1 MDYVQT
7 LKDLVSMDTT
17 VPPGKN
23 YEKIMDYLTPL
34 FKNAGCDVQKIAIP
48 KEAAHGAE
56 GRFNL
61 LAHRRNPGKP
71 RLILYTH
78 ADVVP
83 VAGWDG
89 FTPKIENGKFYGR
102 GAGDDKGNI
111 VAMLMALERMKGQAL
126 KYDTSCIVSVD
137 EEVGHADAD
146 EIRFIRQYLEPV
158 KDAYFLALDSSFGI
172 VGVATLG
179 LLAMEITVHGKSVHQ
194 GRAYLGE
201 NAVENALKLC
211 QPLMKL
217 GEEVIKRKSRIPA
230 SPETG
235 VAKMQGNL
243 CITMLHGGVK
253 VNIVPD
259 ECVITIARRIIPEE
273 NIDVCEQ
280 EIRTVLATV
289 PNVRYDAK
297 VTERHPTVRDTYDE
311 PIADELVKIIRD
323 VAGEA
328 GKYGAMGTLPV
339 DPVSVEWGAKI
350 IATGVGRSAES
361 NAHGKDEMI
370 YLKDLEAL
378 AEIVTRF
385 MKA

>member
-23 YEKIMDYLTPL
+23 YEKIIDYLAPL
-34 FKNAGCDVQKIAIP
+34 FKNVGCDVQKIALP
-48 KEAAHGAE
+48 KEACHGAE

-61 LAHRRNPGKP
+61 LAHRRAPGKP

-89 FTPKIENGKFYGR
+89 FTPKVENGKFFGR

-111 VAMLMALERMKGQAL
+111 VAMLMALERLKGQTL
-126 KYDTSCIVSVD
+126 KYDTTCIVSVD

-146 EIRFIRQYLEPV
+146 EIRFIRRYLEPV
-158 KDAYFLALDSSFGI
+158 KDAYFMALDSSYGI

-179 LLAMEITVHGKSVHQ
+179 LLAMEITVHGQSVHQ
-194 GRAYLGE
+194 GRAYMGE
-201 NAVENALKLC
+201 NAVENAIRLC

-217 GEEVIKRKSRIPA
+217 GEEIIKRKSRIPA

-235 VAKMQGNL
+235 VSQMQGNL
-243 CITMLHGGVK
+243 SITMLHGGVK

-273 NIDVCEQ
+273 NIDDCEK
-280 EIRTVLATV
+280 EIRAALATV
-289 PNVRYDAK
+289 SNVRYDAK
-297 VTERHPTVRDTYDE
+297 VAERHPTVRDTYDE
-311 PIADELVKIIRD
+311 PVANELLKIMRD
-323 VAGEA
+323 VIGPAD
-328 GKYGAMGTLPV
+328 KYGSMGTLPV

-385 MKA
+385 MKG